1 MTRTFLPSFALAVAL
16 SASGNALAHDP
27 KRDAATTDAA
37 APAED
42 PRLREAARIVDAFHA
57 ALARGDTAA
66 AARLLTDDA
75 LIFEHGRA
83 ERSKAEY
90 AGHHLPSD
98 AAYAQATRHET
109 TRRGGRVTGDL
120 AYVVSEGR
128 TTGRFRD
135 KDVDQVSVE
144 TMVLTR
150 VGDDW
155 KITHVHWSSRASS

>member
-1 MTRTFLPSFALAVAL
+1 MTRPFVAALVLAAAL
-16 SASGNALAHDP
+16 SAGGTTLAAGAAQQAGP
-27 KRDAATTDAA
+27 ADAATSTSPQFEAA
-37 APAED
+37 A
-42 PRLREAARIVDAFHA
+42 RTVDAFHA

-66 AARLLTDDA
+66 AAALLVDDA
-75 LIFEHGRA
+75 LVFEHGRA
-83 ERSKAEY
+83 ERSRAEY
-90 AGHHLPSD
+90 AGHHLPGD

-109 TRRGGRVTGDL
+109 TRRSGRVAGDL

-155 KITHVHWSSRASS
+155 KIMHVHWSSRASK